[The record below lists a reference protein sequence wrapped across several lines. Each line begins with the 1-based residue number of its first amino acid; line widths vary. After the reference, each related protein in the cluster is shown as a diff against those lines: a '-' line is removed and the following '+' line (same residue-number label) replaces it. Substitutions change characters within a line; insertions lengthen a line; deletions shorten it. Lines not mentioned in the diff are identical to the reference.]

1 MAQHI
6 PLLEFYGNDLPLV
19 SRNYVSSEAFFGVN
33 LNPLCKPQ
41 DVSYTFM
48 PNMSYFEFIP
58 VGEGDDTIVDL
69 VNVKLG
75 RYYELILTNYAGAFY
90 KTVWLDMYHIK

>member
-1 MAQHI
+1 
-6 PLLEFYGNDLPLV
+6 
-19 SRNYVSSEAFFGVN
+19 
-33 LNPLCKPQ
+33 
-41 DVSYTFM
+41 M

-75 RYYELILTNYAGAFY
+75 RYYELILTNYAGEFY